1 MIGLDTN
8 VLARYYIDDD
18 ADAEAQR
25 QRLAARRLIE
35 SGQPLMV
42 SKSVILELEWVMRGY
57 YSFAQAEV
65 ASVMRHLLEQPHI
78 AIEDREEV
86 ERALSNCESGIEF
99 ADALHH
105 ASYKSCDSVSTFDD
119 RRFAR
124 RAKKLGLAP
133 AVVVLSSRKL
143 A

>member
-8 VLARYYIDDD
+8 VLARYYIDDE
-18 ADAEAQR
+18 ADNEAQR

-42 SKSVILELEWVMRGY
+42 SKSVVLELEWVMRGY
-57 YSFAQAEV
+57 YNFDPTEV
-65 ASVMRHLLEQPHI
+65 ASVLRHLLVQAHI
-78 AIEDREEV
+78 TVEDRDAIEQ
-86 ERALSNCESGIEF
+86 ALSNGESGIDF

-105 ASYKSCDSVSTFDD
+105 ASYKSCDSVATFDD

-124 RAKKLGLAP
+124 RARKLGLTP
-133 AVVVLSSRKL
+133 AVTVLS
-143 A
+143 

>member
-8 VLARYYIDDD
+8 VLARYYVEDA

-25 QRLAARRLIE
+25 QRLAARRLVE
-35 SGQPLMV
+35 SGQPLMI

-57 YSFAQAEV
+57 YGFSGKDV
-65 ASVMRHLLEQPHI
+65 IGVLRHLLGMTHI
-78 AIEDREEV
+78 AVEDRDAV
-86 ERALSNCESGIEF
+86 EQALSNCEAGLDF

-105 ASYKSCDSVSTFDD
+105 ASYRACASVATFDD
-119 RRFAR
+119 RKFAR
-124 RAKKLGLAP
+124 RARKLGMAP
-133 AVVVLSSRKL
+133 AVTAL

>member
-8 VLARYYIDDD
+8 VLARYYIDDK

-42 SKSVILELEWVMRGY
+42 SKTVILELEWVMRGY
-57 YSFAQAEV
+57 YRFDPTEV
-65 ASVMRHLLEQPHI
+65 AAVMRHLLEQTHI
-78 AIEDREEV
+78 TVEDRDAV
-86 ERALSNCESGIEF
+86 GQALSNCDAGIDF

-105 ASYKSCDSVSTFDD
+105 ASYKSCDSVATFDN
-119 RRFAR
+119 RKFAQ
-124 RAKKLGLAP
+124 RARKLGLTP
-133 AVVVLSSRKL
+133 AVMVVS
-143 A
+143 

>member
-42 SKSVILELEWVMRGY
+42 SKSVVLELESVMRGY
-57 YSFAQAEV
+57 YGFAPAEV
-65 ASVMRHLLEQPHI
+65 VSVLRHLFGQAHI
-78 AIEDREEV
+78 TVEDRDAV
-86 ERALSNCESGIEF
+86 EQALSNCEAGIEF

-105 ASYKSCDSVSTFDD
+105 ANYKSCDSVATFDD
-119 RRFAR
+119 REFGR
-124 RAKKLGLAP
+124 RAKKLGLSP
-133 AVVVLSSRKL
+133 GVTVVS
-143 A
+143 

>member
-8 VLARYYIDDD
+8 VLARYYIEDQ

-57 YSFAQAEV
+57 YSFDQAEV
-65 ASVMRHLLEQPHI
+65 ASVLQHLLEQAHI
-78 AIEDREEV
+78 TVEDRDV
-86 ERALSNCESGIEF
+86 IKQALSNCAAGVEF

-105 ASYKSCDSVSTFDD
+105 ASYRSCNSVATFDD
-119 RRFAR
+119 RKFAR
-124 RAKKLGLAP
+124 RAKKLGLTP
-133 AVVVLSSRKL
+133 AVVVLSSQ
-143 A
+143 AV

>member
-8 VLARYYIDDD
+8 VLARYYVEDK
-18 ADAEAQR
+18 ADAEALR

-42 SKSVILELEWVMRGY
+42 SKSVVLELEWVMRGY
-57 YSFAQAEV
+57 YGFAQAEV
-65 ASVMRHLLEQPHI
+65 ASVVRHLLEQANI
-78 AIEDREEV
+78 RVEDRDAV
-86 ERALSNCESGIEF
+86 EQAISNCEAGIDF

-105 ASYKSCDSVSTFDD
+105 ASYRSCGSVATFDD
-119 RRFAR
+119 RKFAR

-133 AVVVLSSRKL
+133 AVVVVSQPV

>member
-8 VLARYYIDDD
+8 VLARYYIDDK
-18 ADAEAQR
+18 ADTEAMR
-25 QRLAARRLIE
+25 QRLAARRLME

-57 YSFAQAEV
+57 YGFAQAEV
-65 ASVMRHLLEQPHI
+65 VSVVRHLLEQPNI
-78 AIEDREEV
+78 RIEDRDAV
-86 ERALSNCESGIEF
+86 EQALSNCEAGIDF

-105 ASYKSCDSVSTFDD
+105 SSYRSCDSVATFDD
-119 RRFAR
+119 RKFAR

-133 AVVVLSSRKL
+133 PVTVVPQPV

>member
-8 VLARYYIDDD
+8 LLARYYVED
-18 ADAEAQR
+18 AGDAQAQKQR
-25 QRLAARRLIE
+25 QAARRLIE
-35 SGQPLMV
+35 SGRALMV
-42 SKSVILELEWVMRGY
+42 AKTVVLELEWVLRGY
-57 YSFAQAEV
+57 YGFGPAAV
-65 ASVMRHLLEQPHI
+65 VSVLRHLLELPQVTV
-78 AIEDREEV
+78 EDRSSV
-86 ERALSNCESGIEF
+86 AQAVSNCEAGIDF

-105 ASYKSCDSVSTFDD
+105 ASYRSCASVASVDD

-133 AVVVLSSRKL
+133 AVVVP

>member
-8 VLARYYIDDD
+8 VLARYYIDDE

-42 SKSVILELEWVMRGY
+42 SKSVVLELEWVMRGY
-57 YSFAQAEV
+57 YGFTQPEV
-65 ASVMRHLLEQPHI
+65 ASVLRHLLEQAHI
-78 AIEDREEV
+78 TVEDRDAV
-86 ERALSNCESGIEF
+86 EQALSNCEAGIDF
-99 ADALHH
+99 ADGLHH
-105 ASYKSCDSVSTFDD
+105 ASYRSCDSVATFDD
-119 RRFAR
+119 RNFAR

-133 AVVVLSSRKL
+133 AVMLVSQRS

>member
-18 ADAEAQR
+18 ADGEAKR
-25 QRLAARRLIE
+25 QRLAARRLVE
-35 SGQPLMV
+35 SGKPLMV

-57 YSFAQAEV
+57 YGFVQGQV
-65 ASVMRHLLEQPHI
+65 ASVMRHILEQAHI
-78 AIEDREEV
+78 TVEDREAI
-86 ERALSNCESGIEF
+86 ERALSNCEAGLDF

-105 ASYKSCDSVSTFDD
+105 ASYRSCETVATFDD
-119 RRFAR
+119 RKFVR

-133 AVVVLSSRKL
+133 TVILVSDRTS
-143 A
+143 

>member
-8 VLARYYIDDD
+8 VLARYYIDDET
-18 ADAEAQR
+18 DAEAQR

-57 YSFAQAEV
+57 YSFNQVEV
-65 ASVMRHLLEQPHI
+65 TRVIRHMLEQTRI
-78 AIEDREEV
+78 TVEDRDAV
-86 ERALSNCESGIEF
+86 ERAVSNCEAGIDF

-105 ASYKSCDSVSTFDD
+105 ASYKSCDSVATFDD
-119 RRFAR
+119 RKFAR

-133 AVVVLSSRKL
+133 AVVVVP
-143 A
+143 

>member
-8 VLARYYIDDD
+8 VLARYYIDDE
-18 ADAEAQR
+18 ADPQAQR

-57 YSFAQAEV
+57 YSFAPAEV
-65 ASVMRHLLEQPHI
+65 ALVMQHLLEQAHI
-78 AIEDREEV
+78 VVEDRDAV
-86 ERALSNCESGIEF
+86 EQALSNCEVGIDF

-105 ASYKSCDSVSTFDD
+105 ASYKSCDSVATFDD
-119 RRFAR
+119 RKFAR

-133 AVVVLSSRKL
+133 AVVVV